1 MVKEK
6 EFCKQQIIDMVMEI
20 DDLDLIK
27 YINEY
32 IRLLKKETEE

>member
-1 MVKEK
+1 MEEK
-6 EFCKQQIIDMVMEI
+6 KYYQGLIVDMVMGI

-32 IRLLKKETEE
+32 IRLLKKEAEA

>member
-1 MVKEK
+1 MKEK
-6 EFCKQQIIDMVMEI
+6 EFCKQQIIDMVMGI